1 MLSPWKVPP
10 QVYNL
15 LQVIRSPEAQI
26 CRVLGHPG
34 LPRPPCPDGQAQAGQ
49 GDPGSCQPVNVCGEG
64 HSILLSLLIFHSWGL
79 GVPQPPPHSP
89 LVSPSRGHPLLPPV
103 VTRGRRS
110 QASERHGA
118 NPTGGQRGA
127 GGGSRLY
134 KDELRIWPACPQGQ
148 RSTRPW
154 LPCGVGDGLYEPG
167 AGIRPSSPTAE
178 SPLLPSR
185 VRAAA
190 PPRKCCLAVPP
201 PPPGPC
207 HRKPDR

>member
-1 MLSPWKVPP
+1 MSACKRLWRRTLDTPFLTHFSLLGIRCSPASATPAP
-10 QVYNL
+10 
-15 LQVIRSPEAQI
+15 RSPS
-26 CRVLGHPG
+26 G
-34 LPRPPCPDGQAQAGQ
+34 
-49 GDPGSCQPVNVCGEG
+49 
-64 HSILLSLLIFHSWGL
+64 
-79 GVPQPPPHSP
+79 
-89 LVSPSRGHPLLPPV
+89 GHPLLPPV

-118 NPTGGQRGA
+118 NPTGGQQGA

-185 VRAAA
+185 ARAAA

-201 PPPGPC
+201 PASRPVSPQAGQVTISPVPRSQAPSDEPRPSPPRPPPTTAKGT
-207 HRKPDR
+207 